1 VLELHD
7 AMGNGID
14 GELVISLSG
23 IEEQRGALPGR
34 EELGEVAVGAL
45 LLEIG
50 FVGAQAQAWAIERQ
64 SHFDLVDPPPNC
76 DAVHCVLILRRLAGD
91 LRELARRVGLRV
103 VNDNGSSGGRES

>member
-50 FVGAQAQAWAIERQ
+50 FVGAQA
-64 SHFDLVDPPPNC
+64 
-76 DAVHCVLILRRLAGD
+76 
-91 LRELARRVGLRV
+91 
-103 VNDNGSSGGRES
+103 